1 MRCAEL
7 KKRWVSLF
15 LSVYLL
21 VSCFTGIAYAAT
33 GDTVV
38 YRTKTGK
45 CYHTANCSSLKS
57 SIEVTLQEAINK
69 GLRPC
74 SKCNPP
80 TLDAV
85 IIEKQSNN
93 TSSSSA
99 SLARMSG
106 LGSGSQFIV
115 TISATCVKNNSV
127 GNEWDTAFSVDGHEI
142 KSGDTITVGSN
153 SVVIKTTITEFD
165 DGKDDIGESSTTYMI
180 SDSDLSN
187 GFTVK
192 QTVIVTENGG
202 QYKGHSAEWTAEYKF
217 SSK

>member
-1 MRCAEL
+1 M
-7 KKRWVSLF
+7 KRKLVSLF

-21 VSCFTGIAYAAT
+21 ISYFTGIAYAAT

-45 CYHTANCSSLKS
+45 CYHTATCSSLKS
-57 SIEVTLQEAINK
+57 SIEVTLQEAVNK
-69 GLRPC
+69 GLSPC

-85 IIEKQSNN
+85 IMEIPSNN

-99 SLARMSG
+99 NIARMSG
-106 LGSGSQFIV
+106 LGSGSQFKV

-127 GNEWDTAFSVDGHEI
+127 GNEWDTVFSVDGHEI
-142 KSGDTITVGSN
+142 KSGDTVTVSGN

-180 SDSDLSN
+180 SDLDLSN

-202 QYKGHSAEWTAEYKF
+202 KYKGRSAEWTAEYKF